1 MAYIGRQTTQG
12 DFVKLDS
19 IKSQFNG
26 VTKTFDLKSGGKA
39 FSPGSEGALLVS
51 LAGIIQES
59 GISYTIDNNTITFIN
74 APVSGT
80 DVFMQAMGSRVN
92 IGSLAS
98 GTVDASKLSSN
109 FGTYNGTISA
119 TAFSGDGSSLTG
131 VARTDNIR
139 TDTDATFLKNID
151 VSGNVSI
158 GGTLTYEDV
167 TNVDSVGLITARS
180 GIVVGSGIT
189 LSTDGNAFHTGIVT
203 ATSVNTTGSVTTS
216 GGVDFTGLLK
226 ENVNLTAGKLSDN
239 TNIDLANGMVHHF
252 TTQETTT
259 STPNIR
265 FDSSTT
271 LGSKMSVG
279 DSISVTLI
287 TTAAAAGYSE
297 HVTIDGSPIT
307 ENWVGG
313 SAPTGGGS
321 SGVDVYSYTIL
332 KTASTNYVVIANLS
346 KTS

>member
-12 DFVKLDS
+12 EFIKLDS
-19 IKSQFNG
+19 IQSQFNG
-26 VTKTFDLKSGGKA
+26 VQKTFDLKSSGQP
-39 FSPGSEGALLVS
+39 FSPGSENALLVS

-59 GISYTIDNNTITFIN
+59 GTSYTIDNNTITFVN

-80 DVFMQAMGSRVN
+80 DVFIRAMGSRVN
-92 IGSLAS
+92 IGALSA
-98 GTVDASKLSSN
+98 GTVDASKFSSN

-131 VARTDNIR
+131 IAYTDNIR

-226 ENVNLTAGKLSDN
+226 ENVNLINGKLSDN
-239 TNIDLANGMVHHF
+239 TDIDLANGMVHHF

-271 LGSKMSVG
+271 LDSKMSVG
-279 DSISVTLI
+279 DSISITLI
-287 TTAAAAGYSE
+287 TTAASSGYSANI
-297 HVTIDGSPIT
+297 TIDGSPIT

-313 SAPTGGGS
+313 NAPTGGGS
-321 SGVDVYSYTIL
+321 SGVDVYSYTIV
-332 KTASTNYVVIANLS
+332 KTATATYVVIANLS